1 MSSADVYG
9 PWSGQV
15 MSSMREGCRNAF
27 LEGERRLVEAMFN
40 CQVQTSQVKITQ
52 VFHVGLVGLV

>member
-1 MSSADVYG
+1 MSSI
-9 PWSGQV
+9 
-15 MSSMREGCRNAF
+15 REGCRNAF

-52 VFHVGLVGLV
+52 VFHVGLV